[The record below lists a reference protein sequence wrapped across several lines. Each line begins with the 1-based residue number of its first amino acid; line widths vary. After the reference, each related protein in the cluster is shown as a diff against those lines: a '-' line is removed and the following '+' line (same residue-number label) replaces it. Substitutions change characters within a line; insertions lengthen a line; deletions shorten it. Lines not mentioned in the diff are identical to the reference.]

1 MKIKEITKP
10 IKYKLIVTDEEY
22 EIIEKALELFIN
34 NVKAT
39 EEQQDMAVILHD
51 SMLKGGVIWKERI

>member
-39 EEQQDMAVILHD
+39 EEEQDKAVLLHD
-51 SMLKGGVIWKERI
+51 LMLRGGVI

>member
-10 IKYKLIVTDEEY
+10 IKYKLVTDEEY
-22 EIIEKALELFIN
+22 ETIEKALELFIN

-51 SMLKGGVIWKERI
+51 SMLRRGVL

>member
-22 EIIEKALELFIN
+22 EVIRGALEQYMN
-34 NVKAT
+34 NITVTDEYQEIAVK
-39 EEQQDMAVILHD
+39 LHD
-51 SMLKGGVIWKERI
+51 SMLRGGVL

>member
-22 EIIEKALELFIN
+22 EVIKGSLEQYMN
-34 NVKAT
+34 NITVTDEHQEIAVK
-39 EEQQDMAVILHD
+39 LHD
-51 SMLKGGVIWKERI
+51 SMLRGGIM

>member
-10 IKYKLIVTDEEY
+10 IKYRLTVTDEEY
-22 EIIEKALELFIN
+22 EVIKIALELFIN

-39 EEQQDMAVILHD
+39 EEHQNIAVILHD
-51 SMLKGGVIWKERI
+51 SMLRGGVL